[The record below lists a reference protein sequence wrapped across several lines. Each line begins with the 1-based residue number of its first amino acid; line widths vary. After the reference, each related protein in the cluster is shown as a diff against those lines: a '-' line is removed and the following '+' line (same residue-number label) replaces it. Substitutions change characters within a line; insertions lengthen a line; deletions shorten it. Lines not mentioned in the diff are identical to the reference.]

1 MSRAKGPP
9 PTPRS
14 QALAQFTHYRGEN
27 PSPKPPCYEK
37 VCKNPCLA
45 AALFVAETMQRHE
58 DATPRGVRY
67 PHSLRT
73 WFDFG
78 TKPLQRM
85 IPEDMGIPAWSTW
98 PCLGGRSLHKWSGGH
113 LLEESVRRGMPGVTF
128 RPGGLPVSGSDQ
140 LRGAVRTVHAGE
152 CVARSDVPSD
162 HALVVSLDGLMPC
175 EILESMAAAIATP
188 SSCVRTSVG
197 SSARL
202 LHRNSS
208 TILSASLTTL

>member
-85 IPEDMGIPAWSTW
+85 IPEDMGIPSWSTW

-113 LLEESVRRGMPGVTF
+113 LLEKFVCRGTPRVICTT
-128 RPGGLPVSGSDQ
+128 RIVAHRL
-140 LRGAVRTVHAGE
+140 GAVGE
-152 CVARSDVPSD
+152 RAVPS
-162 HALVVSLDGLMPC
+162 GLC
-175 EILESMAAAIATP
+175 QDSCIAARR
-188 SSCVRTSVG
+188 VQRSVP
-197 SSARL
+197 AWQL
-202 LHRNSS
+202 
-208 TILSASLTTL
+208 

>member
-1 MSRAKGPP
+1 LGVSRPYSSP
-9 PTPRS
+9 QRRN
-14 QALAQFTHYRGEN
+14 TH
-27 PSPKPPCYEK
+27 
-37 VCKNPCLA
+37 
-45 AALFVAETMQRHE
+45 
-58 DATPRGVRY
+58 DATPEGCNAPFLALLVRCRGKTVAARDT
-67 PHSLRT
+67 R
-73 WFDFG
+73 G
-78 TKPLQRM
+78 
-85 IPEDMGIPAWSTW
+85 DMGIPAWSTW